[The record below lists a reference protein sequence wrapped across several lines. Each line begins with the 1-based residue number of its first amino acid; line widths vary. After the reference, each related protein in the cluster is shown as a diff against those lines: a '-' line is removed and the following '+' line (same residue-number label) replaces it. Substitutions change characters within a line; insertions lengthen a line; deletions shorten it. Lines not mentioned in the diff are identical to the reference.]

1 MDVRIGVT
9 HTPKE
14 ITVEMSDDTDAP
26 ALRAEVEAALEGT
39 SAMLWLTDLRGRQVG
54 IPADRIAYVD
64 IGSDGSG
71 NPVGFS

>member
-14 ITVEMSDDTDAP
+14 ITVELDDAADP
-26 ALRAEVEAALEGT
+26 AAVRADVEAAVDG
-39 SAMLWLTDLRGRQVG
+39 SAAVLWLTDVRGRQVG
-54 IPADRIAYVD
+54 VPADRIAYVD
-64 IGSDGSG
+64 IGSDRSA